1 LRGRWGFPPVCVP
14 GDVRSV
20 VLVSRGHGWR
30 QLEEDAHMSS
40 VPTTVKFP
48 SEFWS
53 VKRYAVAVV
62 LVLVVGAFG
71 AGYWLS
77 GSEPA
82 SAAEVDGPVD
92 VRALAGDT
100 DAVTQRLQN
109 EGLVPV
115 GPRQPCDDNVMGGG
129 GVQP

>member
-1 LRGRWGFPPVCVP
+1 
-14 GDVRSV
+14 
-20 VLVSRGHGWR
+20 
-30 QLEEDAHMSS
+30 MSS

-115 GPRQPCDDNVMGGG
+115 GPRQSSDTDAVTQRLQNEGLVPVGPRQPCDDNVMGGG